1 MGFLLPTGAATQ
13 NGKINIF
20 TDRAIIITDDQGVQ
34 YDFGSDFMRFTAVP
48 DREKR
53 ERRTITTRGLRK
65 NRTIP
70 MGWHGEFTY
79 GRNNGAIER
88 FQLAKDA
95 RFRANGDEPMFTI
108 ATITRNIID
117 GSIDNFSFIQATL
130 NITTTGEW
138 APNSDIEIAFEFEA
152 MDCVDEDNQLV
163 TNGFSL

>member
-1 MGFLLPTGAATQ
+1 MGLLLPVGAATG
-13 NGKINIF
+13 NGKFNLF
-20 TDRAIIITDDQGVQ
+20 TNRAIIITDDQSVQ
-34 YDFGSDFMRFTAVP
+34 YNFGPDFMRFTAVP

-53 ERRTITTRGLRK
+53 ERRTLVTRGLRK

-79 GRNNGAIER
+79 GRNNGDIER

-95 RFRANGDEPMFTI
+95 KFRATGKEPMFTI
-108 ATITRNIID
+108 ATITRNDID
-117 GSIDNFSFIQATL
+117 DSIDNFSFIQATL
-130 NITTTGEW
+130 NITSTGEW
-138 APNSDIEIAFEFEA
+138 APNSDIEIPFEFEA